1 MKNYFIYISLLCFS
15 LIPINPVLAKVEL
28 HDFNTPKQQK
38 LYKKLSEEL
47 RCLVCQNQNLADS
60 NAELAQDMR
69 QKTYQMVIEDKS
81 ESEIV
86 DYWVTRYGDFVLYNP
101 PFKSSTLILWLGPFL
116 LLILALFFGKKII
129 QGSKKATEEA
139 SVKESQQSAQAHK
152 NIQKL
157 LSDNSDSNSS
167 K

>member
-1 MKNYFIYISLLCFS
+1 MKNYLIYISLLCFS
-15 LIPINPVLAKVEL
+15 LIPINQVLAKVEL
-28 HDFNTPKQQK
+28 HDFNSPEQQK

-69 QKTYQMVIEDKS
+69 QKTYQMVVENKS
-81 ESEIV
+81 ETEIV

-101 PFKSSTLILWLGPFL
+101 PFKSSTLILWVGPFL
-116 LLILALFFGKKII
+116 LLILALFLGKKII
-129 QGSKKATEEA
+129 QGSRKRTE
-139 SVKESQQSAQAHK
+139 SVSTQTDKDHK
-152 NIQKL
+152 TVQKL
-157 LSDNSDSNSS
+157 LSDDSDNNSNS